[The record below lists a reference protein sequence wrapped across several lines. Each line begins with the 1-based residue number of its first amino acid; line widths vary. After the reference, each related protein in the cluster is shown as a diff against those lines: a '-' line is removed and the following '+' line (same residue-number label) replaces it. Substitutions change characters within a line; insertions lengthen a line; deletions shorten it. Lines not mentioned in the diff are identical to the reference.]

1 MQETTDRP
9 WITTLSIHLN
19 DKAKIEF
26 SITTIQGGVKD
37 ERIIMLKWVP
47 LHFWLSVSQP
57 VSQSVS
63 QLVRVQLYLA
73 SPSLFIKSFRPMIA
87 WLVATAAP
95 RYRPLTQTTS
105 LVSHRLWS
113 SLLSLLSIDIFIN
126 QENKVNES
134 ERWHFWKYYNGESH
148 VPL

>member
-1 MQETTDRP
+1 MNYD
-9 WITTLSIHLN
+9 LVNS
-19 DKAKIEF
+19 
-26 SITTIQGGVKD
+26 
-37 ERIIMLKWVP
+37 LKWWSQNRIFHHHHPGWGKGRENNNVEVSSVA
-47 LHFWLSVSQP
+47 LLIVSQSA
-57 VSQSVS
+57 SQSVS

-148 VPL
+148 VPELYKL